1 MSSLLFSKTRD
12 TELSWID
19 GCLDLQSAG
28 DKLAG
33 KAIKGSDSSPNGDE
47 KSFGDEKKKT
57 PGLGTFFSYRSVRFI
72 LIGIYQKQTYV
83 LT

>member
-57 PGLGTFFSYRSVRFI
+57 PGLGTFFSKAIDSFISVFI
-72 LIGIYQKQTYV
+72 KNKRMS
-83 LT
+83 